1 MNLIEKKIREK
12 LFNRLNES
20 DDTSKTGWAVEILPD
35 VNLRADIANN
45 FAIKNLADRALVIK
59 FKNAKIRSLDS
70 AKSSAV
76 GIGSVKMDP
85 NQAYR
90 HLDFKLT
97 DPAFIADLNG
107 IISKSNLITA
117 QDKYKSGDYL
127 FVWTCIR
134 NTKFRKTFVVWFV
147 NTRRIKFI
155 IENAKKL
162 KFINKNSKD
171 LYTVNERKKK

>member
-20 DDTSKTGWAVEILPD
+20 DDTSKTGWAIEILPD
-35 VNLRADIANN
+35 VNLRAKSANN
-45 FAIKNLADRALVIK
+45 YATQNLAERALVIK
-59 FKNAKIRSLDS
+59 FKNAKIKSLDS
-70 AKSSAV
+70 ARSSAV
-76 GIGSVKMDP
+76 GIGSVEMDP

-97 DPAFIADLNG
+97 DPAFITDLNS
-107 IISKSNLITA
+107 IISKSNLITDQA
-117 QDKYKSGDYL
+117 RYKSGDYL

-134 NTKFRKTFVVWFV
+134 NTKYRKTFVVWIV
-147 NTRRIKFI
+147 YTKQIKLI

-162 KFINKNSKD
+162 AIAYAIA
-171 LYTVNERKKK
+171 L